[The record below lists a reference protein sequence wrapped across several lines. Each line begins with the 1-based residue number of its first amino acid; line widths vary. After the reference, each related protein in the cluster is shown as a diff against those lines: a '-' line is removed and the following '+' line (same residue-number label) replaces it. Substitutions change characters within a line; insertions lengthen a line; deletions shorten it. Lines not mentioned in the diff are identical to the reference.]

1 MTATITTGAA
11 GHHRAI
17 LVMCAGVACL
27 VMSDAAAKLLLAAYD
42 PLQILFVR
50 SLVAAP
56 VMLALVLRFDGARAL
71 RSPHLGLHALRGLL
85 YIGAVAAFYASLQS
99 LSLAVATS
107 LIFTAPL
114 FITAFSAVILKD
126 RIHRHHWAAVLAG
139 FAGALIV
146 IRPGGDTFQA
156 AALFALAAAAIY
168 ALMMISARWIST
180 GDSYRTMTFY
190 LTLFPG
196 LYCSFVLFT
205 PWPAL
210 APGDPWL
217 FAATALCGTLGVSLI
232 SQAFRMGPAPVV
244 APFDYTALAWASLL
258 GWLIWGTVPDIWV
271 YAGAAV
277 IIASG
282 IYLILKDDGAVA

>member
-1 MTATITTGAA
+1 MTATTTTGAA
-11 GHHRAI
+11 VHQRAI
-17 LVMCAGVACL
+17 LVMCAGVAFL

-114 FITAFSAVILKD
+114 FITAFSALILKD
-126 RIHRHHWAAVLAG
+126 RIRWHHWAAVLAG

-168 ALMMISARWIST
+168 AVMMISARWIGT

-196 LYCSFVLFT
+196 LYSSFVLFT

-244 APFDYTALAWASLL
+244 APFDYTALVWASLL
-258 GWLIWGTVPDIWV
+258 GWLIWGTVPDVWV